1 MVSSVAVLK
10 RKSAPVSGSAR
21 PMQKHSALKRLT
33 LSLHD
38 QIVELAFPES
48 LERDVRRL
56 FPSYARTAPLG
67 YDIIITE
74 DGEGYAISSEG
85 ALLAGRL
92 SRDELLLI
100 TLEEVTKQLIT
111 RLNSAVALHAAAVGY
126 GNTSVLIPGVSGSG
140 KSSVATWLL
149 DRGLTYLTDEVAVLL
164 ERSHILGLPRA
175 AVLKPGA
182 AEFLGT
188 IAAVQNGSSIG
199 CGSQLL
205 AVPANTDQVPQPRCV
220 GMMIFPQFEPGR
232 DLKIQPV
239 SPGEA
244 GLKLI
249 ASNLNARN
257 LADGGLGSI
266 ATLARKTPAVALRYG
281 NFEQLTGTLDELI
294 RFVIDRNW
302 SVAEVSR
309 FLGAFSTPEQTPPDP
324 IAETRYP
331 IPDPTPRKS
340 ADVTLTVGMTSY
352 DDYDGAYFSLQAMR
366 LYHQEVLGEV
376 EFLLIDNHPDGACSK
391 ALKDLEGCIPNY
403 RYVPKGGRHGT
414 AVRDCVFEEAS
425 GEFVLCMDSHIFLVP
440 GALERLLEYLH
451 DNPTT
456 SDLLQGPLLGDDLM
470 TLSTHF
476 EPNWRDGMFGSWA
489 LDERGRDP
497 DSEPFE
503 IPMQGLGV
511 FACRRQAWPGF
522 NSEFRG
528 FGGEEGY
535 IHEKFRQR
543 GGRTL
548 CLPFLRW
555 LHRFNRPMGV
565 PYPNSWQ
572 DRIRNYLIGFQEL
585 GLPTEPIEEH
595 FRKLLGEAAASSI
608 FRSVGLE
615 RGHSSTET
623 APLSRSID
631 TACSTS

>member
-1 MVSSVAVLK
+1 VAVSR
-10 RKSAPVSGSAR
+10 RKSASVSR
-21 PMQKHSALKRLT
+21 REQLTKTQSALRRLT

-38 QIVELAFPES
+38 QTVELAFPKS
-48 LERDVRRL
+48 LERDLRRL
-56 FPSYARTAPLG
+56 FPSPGHIAPAACDVTL
-67 YDIIITE
+67 TE
-74 DGEGYAISSEG
+74 DDEGYVISSSG
-85 ALLAGRL
+85 TRLAAGM
-92 SRDELLLI
+92 SRDQLLLT

-111 RLNSAVALHAAAVGY
+111 RLRSAVALHAAAVAY

-140 KSSVATWLL
+140 KSSIAAWLL
-149 DRGLTYLTDEVAVLL
+149 DRGFTYLTDEVAVLL
-164 ERSHILGLPRA
+164 EHGRILGLSRA
-175 AVLKPGA
+175 VVLKPGA
-182 AEFLGT
+182 AEV
-188 IAAVQNGSSIG
+188 AATLSALQNGSIIE
-199 CGSQLL
+199 CGSHILGL
-205 AVPANTDQVPQPRCV
+205 PADVDALPQPRGV
-220 GMMIFPQFEPGR
+220 GLMIFPQFEAGG
-232 DLKIQPV
+232 DVKIQPM

-257 LADGGLGSI
+257 LTDGGLGSI
-266 ATLARKTPAVALRYG
+266 AALARETPAVALRYG
-281 NFEQLTGTLDELI
+281 KFEQLAGTLDELL
-294 RFVIDRNW
+294 RLVIDKNW
-302 SVAEVSR
+302 SVAEVTR
-309 FLGAFSTPEQTPPDP
+309 FFGAFSTPGEIPPAP
-324 IAETRYP
+324 IVEIRHP
-331 IPDPTPRKS
+331 IPDPTPRKDAKVS
-340 ADVTLTVGMTSY
+340 LTVGMTSY

-391 ALKDLEGCIPNY
+391 PLKHLETSIPNY
-403 RYVPKGGRHGT
+403 RYVPKNGRHGT
-414 AVRDCVFEEAS
+414 AVRECVFEEAS
-425 GEFVLCMDSHIFLVP
+425 GKFVLCMDSHVFLVP
-440 GALERLLEYLH
+440 GALERLLQYLR
-451 DNPTT
+451 DNPNTL
-456 SDLLQGPLLGDDLM
+456 DLLQGPLLGDDLK

-476 EPNWRDGMFGSWA
+476 EPNWRDGMFGYWA

-497 DSEPFE
+497 DTEPFE

-555 LHRFNRPMGV
+555 VHRFNRPLGV
-565 PYPNSWQ
+565 PYPNSWH
-572 DRIRNYLIGFQEL
+572 DRIRNYVIGFQEL
-585 GLPTEPIEEH
+585 GLPTEPMEEH
-595 FRKLLGEAAASSI
+595 FSKLLGAGPASSI
-608 FRSVGLE
+608 FRSIKDE
-615 RGHSSTET
+615 RGHSSTKS